1 MKPNFYLYEKTA
13 LTLKTLAISFIF
25 AGLSTSAFSQGS
37 YTSLGVGYNIADY
50 TMPGF
55 SDLLD
60 QINVANPGLTK
71 SFTDDHN
78 YSGFNL
84 HMGFGNKKSC
94 FTIQYARY
102 NKKHTAE
109 GIIPLIS
116 PNNATYSI
124 GAHHNFFTFQ
134 YQVFPVRFI
143 GLGVHF
149 GYGYSTFKNEQKDLF
164 FGEVNATVDKKGGGV
179 YGINAAF
186 LVPLGTGAQIR
197 VQPAYSIAV
206 YKMDMDNLPIIYLG
220 PNHNAPTESKIKGL
234 SIEASFDIKF

>member
-143 GLGVHF
+143 GLGAHF
-149 GYGYSTFKNEQKDLF
+149 GYGYSTLKMNKRICFSEKSMLRLIKKVGEYMASMQPFGTIGQGLKSGCSPLILSLFIKWIWTTCLLSTSAPITMRQQSPKSKDFLSRLVLTSSFK
-164 FGEVNATVDKKGGGV
+164 
-179 YGINAAF
+179 
-186 LVPLGTGAQIR
+186 
-197 VQPAYSIAV
+197 
-206 YKMDMDNLPIIYLG
+206 
-220 PNHNAPTESKIKGL
+220 
-234 SIEASFDIKF
+234 